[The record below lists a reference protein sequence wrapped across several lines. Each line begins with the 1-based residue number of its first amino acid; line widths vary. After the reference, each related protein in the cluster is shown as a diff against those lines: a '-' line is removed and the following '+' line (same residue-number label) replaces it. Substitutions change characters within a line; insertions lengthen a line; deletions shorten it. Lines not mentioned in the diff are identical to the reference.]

1 MIKEAI
7 EKLTRFKDLDDTE
20 AFSTMK
26 YIMEGRASD
35 SQISAFLIALKMKGE
50 CAGEISA
57 FSRAML
63 EKANRIRTTTT
74 VKERLLYII
83 YYFNYYLLR
92 YLKLNIL
99 LVHLNNCTPKQ
110 AIHLVHQL
118 RAWPD

>member
-7 EKLTRFKDLDDTE
+7 EKLTRFEDLDDTE

-63 EKANRIRTTTT
+63 EKATRIRTKQKKIVDTCGTGGDCKNT
-74 VKERLLYII
+74 
-83 YYFNYYLLR
+83 FNIR
-92 YLKLNIL
+92 
-99 LVHLNNCTPKQ
+99 
-110 AIHLVHQL
+110 
-118 RAWPD
+118 